1 MSEVA
6 MYKIY
11 ELTNTRGEIERCHK
25 AVLTQSGMPDC
36 EVAVPIMTE
45 EMRFCDTPYTVNV
58 VEGGSVTRNARLILR
73 GRGTLHGQGWEKVGD
88 IVLTLIRG

>member
-11 ELTNTRGEIERCHK
+11 ELVNTRGEIEFSHK
-25 AVLTQSGMPDC
+25 AVLTQPGVPDC
-36 EVAVPIMTE
+36 EVAVPIMSE
-45 EMRFCDTPYTVNV
+45 ELRLCDTPYTTNV

-73 GRGTLHGQGWEKVGD
+73 GRGGLHRDGWEQVGD
-88 IVLTLIRG
+88 LTLTLIRG